1 MRREVRLMVEM
12 EVAAIAIDA
21 ANRVPI
27 VILRD
32 LSERRAIPIWVGK
45 AEANSIMQ
53 ALDGQKPARP
63 MTHDLM
69 YASWLQL
76 GYTVDRIVVC
86 DLKDDTFFATISLS
100 KEGEEEEY
108 TLDSRPSDAIA
119 IALRANAPIW
129 AMEEVI
135 AEASIPVDQDADDAE
150 REEFRRFLQG
160 VSPNDFIGSLPA
172 DGGDNTTN

>member
-1 MRREVRLMVEM
+1 MVEM

-32 LSERRAIPIWVGK
+32 MSERRAIPIWVGK
-45 AEANSIMQ
+45 AEANAIMQ
-53 ALDGQKPARP
+53 ALDGQKPSRP

-69 YASWLQL
+69 YASWLAL
-76 GYTVDRIVVC
+76 GYQVERIVVC
-86 DLKDDTFFATISLS
+86 DLKDDTFFATISLI
-100 KEGEEEEY
+100 KEGEEPHL
-108 TLDSRPSDAIA
+108 LDARPSDAIA

-135 AEASIPVDQDADDAE
+135 SEASIPVDQDADDAE
-150 REEFRRFLQG
+150 REEFREFLQG
-160 VSPNDFIGSLPA
+160 VSPSDFIGTLPT
-172 DGGDNTTN
+172 DGGDTTPNN

>member
-1 MRREVRLMVEM
+1 MVEM

-45 AEANSIMQ
+45 AEANAIMQ
-53 ALDGQKPARP
+53 ALDGQKSSRP

-69 YASWLQL
+69 YSSWSEL
-76 GYTVDRIVVC
+76 GYKLERIVVC

-100 KEGEEEEY
+100 KGEEEY
-108 TLDSRPSDAIA
+108 QLDSRPSDAIA
-119 IALRANAPIW
+119 LALRANASIW

-150 REEFRRFLQG
+150 REEFRQFLQG
-160 VSPNDFIGSLPA
+160 VSPNDFIGTLPTDSGESTA
-172 DGGDNTTN
+172 N

>member
-1 MRREVRLMVEM
+1 MVEM

-45 AEANSIMQ
+45 AEANAIMQ
-53 ALDGQKPARP
+53 ALDGQKPSRP

-69 YASWLQL
+69 YASWLEL
-76 GYTVDRIVVC
+76 GYKVERIVVC
-86 DLKDDTFFATISLS
+86 DLKDDTFFATISLN
-100 KEGEEEEY
+100 KEGEEPHL
-108 TLDSRPSDAIA
+108 LDARPSDAIA
-119 IALRANAPIW
+119 IALRANASIW

-135 AEASIPVDQDADDAE
+135 SEASIPVDQDADDAE
-150 REEFRRFLQG
+150 REEFREFLQG
-160 VSPNDFIGSLPA
+160 VSPNDFIGTLPA
-172 DGGDNTTN
+172 DGGDTTPNN